1 MGSCGGVAKITLAF
15 VVVSCSCFV
24 RERDRQPQSVR
35 AFQQPRRED
44 VRRRPDGGHASV
56 ALGIVD
62 RSGAGQTDLAAAA
75 AEAPAARPAAA
86 PRAERPSQR
95 AGWVIH
101 AISWFLWNRH
111 YELDELLEDPA
122 MVAQVAAAPQLGG
135 GLRPMCQMLAVKPPA
150 WLRRPRKPRRRVER
164 PPAPDFI
171 MNDPAAIH
179 RPDGTIWKRF
189 GASTN
194 WRKPDL
200 LWDTLEQAQKFDR
213 PRRIWPPRK

>member
-1 MGSCGGVAKITLAF
+1 MF
-15 VVVSCSCFV
+15 
-24 RERDRQPQSVR
+24 D
-35 AFQQPRRED
+35 D
-44 VRRRPDGGHASV
+44 VRTAATHPWRWESLIDLVLVKLIWRRLRRMRRRFATIMARLRAGT
-56 ALGIVD
+56 L
-62 RSGAGQTDLAAAA
+62 GQTAT
-75 AEAPAARPAAA
+75 RPAAVRDRPA
-86 PRAERPSQR
+86 ASPRAERPSQR
-95 AGWVIH
+95 SGWVIY

-135 GLRPMCQMLAVKPPA
+135 VLRPMCRMLAVKPPA